1 MSDLPATGVSR
12 RAERYGASSTDAA
25 RDALRDRLR
34 AFEKMAEGVEDPAV
48 RAALEEMR
56 RETRELERFR
66 GVWCVARIGWL
77 VRDVILF
84 AIWRSSSRASSRRRA
99 GIGVDLPSRRGNNVF
114 SLARSA

>member
-48 RAALEEMR
+48 RAALEEML

-66 GVWCVARIGWL
+66 GVWCVGSK
-77 VRDVILF
+77 F
-84 AIWRSSSRASSRRRA
+84 AMIRFFSRRFGARHRA
-99 GIGVDLPSRRGNNVF
+99 RGRARVVVVGGGDRR
-114 SLARSA
+114 RS